1 MASAQFPQS
10 RSDIAYILTQNEY
23 GILATVNEVIDSL
36 NIEDEMRQ
44 SVTSYVKIVLAS
56 MKKSK
61 KSLENLNNEWWTAK
75 IPWES
80 RAERACSISKS
91 SITSELN
98 VRKPLLKLSLQ
109 QQRTRLSSILEQL
122 REIVSVEESTP
133 FVIAALALQL
143 LANEEDNR
151 QVSKVAKEI
160 VVSGGFSNINERLV
174 PVEKALFLL
183 DLLEVGRRKYTQLR
197 QTLLPD
203 NIVFPSYAKL
213 ADLRDIV
220 ISRPSICLY
229 PDPVKPI
236 GVHLPYFLQ
245 VKRTLERILSTIDKR
260 SSEEFPLTFKIA
272 DGLDG
277 SGCHTFYNQ
286 HQTNTSTKNFI
297 LFCFKP
303 ISIQT
308 TSGRVVW
315 QNNSPNSPF
324 SQRPIF
330 LCAAKESERNIRT
343 FMEDL
348 INPDTSKLS
357 DGISTEYGP
366 IIVEINRSMFDGKM
380 AAILSGTGG
389 ASCQMCTATRKDL
402 KDRNLVVD
410 GFPINRLIMDAA
422 QLFSEIDDVH
432 FAMSD

>member
-1 MASAQFPQS
+1 M
-10 RSDIAYILTQNEY
+10 
-23 GILATVNEVIDSL
+23 
-36 NIEDEMRQ
+36 
-44 SVTSYVKIVLAS
+44 
-56 MKKSK
+56 
-61 KSLENLNNEWWTAK
+61 
-75 IPWES
+75 
-80 RAERACSISKS
+80 
-91 SITSELN
+91 
-98 VRKPLLKLSLQ
+98 
-109 QQRTRLSSILEQL
+109 
-122 REIVSVEESTP
+122 
-133 FVIAALALQL
+133 
-143 LANEEDNR
+143 
-151 QVSKVAKEI
+151 
-160 VVSGGFSNINERLV
+160 
-174 PVEKALFLL
+174 
-183 DLLEVGRRKYTQLR
+183 GRRKYTQLR

-203 NIVFPSYAKL
+203 NIVFPSYSKL

-245 VKRTLERILSTIDKR
+245 VKRTLERILSTIDQR

-277 SGCHTFYNQ
+277 SGCHTIYNQ
-286 HQTNTSTKNFI
+286 PQTNTSTKNFI

-303 ISIQT
+303 ISIHT

-315 QNNSPNSPF
+315 QNNSPF

-380 AAILSGTGG
+380 AAILSGAGG
-389 ASCQMCTATRKDL
+389 ASCQMCTTTRKDL

-410 GFPINRLIMDAA
+410 GFPINSIITNAA
-422 QLFSEIDDVH
+422 QLFSEIDDVDSL
-432 FAMSD
+432 FALPSDDRYVITHKPISTININSASPLHSYTCIFR

>member
-10 RSDIAYILTQNEY
+10 RSEIACILTQNEY

-36 NIEDEMRQ
+36 NIEDDLRQ
-44 SVTSYVKIVLAS
+44 YVTSYVKIVLAS

-91 SITSELN
+91 SIISELN

-122 REIVSVEESTP
+122 REIASVEDSTP

-160 VVSGGFSNINERLV
+160 VDSGGFSNINERLV

-277 SGCHTFYNQ
+277 SGCHTIYNQ
-286 HQTNTSTKNFI
+286 HQTKHKYKKFHFI
-297 LFCFKP
+297 L
-303 ISIQT
+303 
-308 TSGRVVW
+308 
-315 QNNSPNSPF
+315 
-324 SQRPIF
+324 
-330 LCAAKESERNIRT
+330 L
-343 FMEDL
+343 
-348 INPDTSKLS
+348 
-357 DGISTEYGP
+357 
-366 IIVEINRSMFDGKM
+366 
-380 AAILSGTGG
+380 
-389 ASCQMCTATRKDL
+389 
-402 KDRNLVVD
+402 
-410 GFPINRLIMDAA
+410 
-422 QLFSEIDDVH
+422 
-432 FAMSD
+432 